1 MFRFAFVCAVAL
13 SLAGCE
19 SDTDFW
25 EPVVDTAFGP
35 SQPPVP
41 AEPVADATI
50 SNDARC
56 HAVAYARAADAK
68 ANGYDDDLQETVYS
82 GTYAECAAWD
92 SRHSATR
99 PN

>member
-1 MFRFAFVCAVAL
+1 MLRFAFVCAVAL

-41 AEPVADATI
+41 AEPVAAA
-50 SNDARC
+50 SHC
-56 HAVAYARAADAK
+56 QAVAYARAADAR

-92 SRHSATR
+92 ERHHE
-99 PN
+99 PQG